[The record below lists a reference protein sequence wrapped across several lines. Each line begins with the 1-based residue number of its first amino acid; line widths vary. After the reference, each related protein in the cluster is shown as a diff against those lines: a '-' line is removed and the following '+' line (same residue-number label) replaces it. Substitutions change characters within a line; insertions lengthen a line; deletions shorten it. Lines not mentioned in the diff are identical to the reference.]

1 MVFLSAGVFLARRY
15 LAVIFRCSNVRVCGI
30 CLGVGGGGVRRQEK
44 FHLSMFSSLGRLWA
58 ALIWEYFSIL
68 KERRRVGDEFPNC
81 LLVQTD
87 ARPPGGDTRAA
98 PVRPQLLGVTLAPP
112 ASQPCGSRASST
124 CRGRPGSAARPLP
137 LRPPPPAPPCWV
149 RRAPPGPSVLLLAQ
163 PPPKPGEV
171 ESCRRCS
178 LRGPRGAALGMLSR
192 RSQCCSK

>member
-44 FHLSMFSSLGRLWA
+44 FHLSTFSSPGRLWA

-98 PVRPQLLGVTLAPP
+98 PRPQLLGVTLAPP

-124 CRGRPGSAARPLP
+124 CRGRPESAARPLP

-149 RRAPPGPSVLLLAQ
+149 RRAPPGPSVPLLAQ